1 MKYLDLFLLN
11 QLNMD
16 IVRKRHSKRPL
27 LKAEIELAMQ
37 NTKSNKEAARFL
49 GVSYNTYKKYAK
61 MYKDDDTQKSLFE
74 KHLNLYGRGIPKRR
88 DYHKIPIEEILEGK
102 HPTYPRSILKER
114 LIKHGYVDGSCN
126 NCGFCESRLSD
137 GKIPLLLEFYD
148 ENSNNL
154 NIDNLYLLCYNCH
167 YLLIGGLNVKKSNK
181 LMGMD

>member
-1 MKYLDLFLLN
+1 MKFPDLFLLN

-74 KHLNLYGRGIPKRR
+74 KHL
-88 DYHKIPIEEILEGK
+88 
-102 HPTYPRSILKER
+102 
-114 LIKHGYVDGSCN
+114 
-126 NCGFCESRLSD
+126 
-137 GKIPLLLEFYD
+137 
-148 ENSNNL
+148 
-154 NIDNLYLLCYNCH
+154 
-167 YLLIGGLNVKKSNK
+167 
-181 LMGMD
+181 